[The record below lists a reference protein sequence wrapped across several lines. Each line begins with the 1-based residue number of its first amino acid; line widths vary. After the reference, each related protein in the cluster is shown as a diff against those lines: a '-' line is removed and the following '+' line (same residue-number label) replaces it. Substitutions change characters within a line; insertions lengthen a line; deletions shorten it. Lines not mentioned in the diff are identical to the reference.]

1 MLNRI
6 TARRRFRRWL
16 VRFPRAIPVMLFL
29 AVAAIT
35 TISIYAIEKSEAQ
48 KRSANLQQIAQTVT
62 SAIEQR
68 ANDSASFLRA
78 GAALFATLDS
88 VNGPLFRHFVAEMR
102 LDANTHGSDGIGWAP
117 AISPTQVGAI
127 NATLGRLNG
136 KPVTLHPDLAPG
148 QKRATPVTF
157 LEPQSVR
164 NARAIGFDMYS
175 ERTRRT
181 AMDIAEAEGKPIAS
195 GKVVLEQ
202 EGGAQESGF
211 LIYMPVYAGD
221 ADKQVL
227 KGFIYSP
234 FNAQTFLQSALALE
248 NLRDVG
254 ITVYDGSARSE
265 NALAKIAL
273 AGEEPGSATRA
284 QIEVAGRPWVVSVTA
299 PAQSSLSPL
308 SLLSLLFGL
317 FVASLLLVVVR
328 LLTQQ
333 ALEDQA
339 LIDLFEEQH
348 AIRDSL
354 TRELNHRVKNTLAN
368 VLSLVAL
375 THRRARDVDT
385 FADDLSG
392 RIRAL
397 SATHDLLTQS
407 DWGRTPLQSVVEAEL
422 LPYASDKEHRLE
434 ISGPYVE
441 LAPTEALSVGL
452 ALHELATNAA
462 KYGSLS
468 SAEGKVTIDWHLL
481 GDDRVELLWVE
492 SDGPPVA
499 AERCRGF
506 GTELLE
512 RIVSHELGNK
522 AELAFARSGV
532 TCRLIIPVREKSAF
546 SMRQTEPA
554 SA

>member
-16 VRFPRAIPVMLFL
+16 VRFPRAIPVALFL

-35 TISIYAIEKSEAQ
+35 TISIYSIEKSETQ
-48 KRSANLQQIAQTVT
+48 KRSANLQQAAQTVT
-62 SAIEQR
+62 SSIEQR

-88 VNGPLFRHFVAEMR
+88 ANGPLFRHFVAEMR
-102 LDANTHGSDGIGWAP
+102 LDTKTHGSDGIGWAP
-117 AISPTQVGAI
+117 VITPAQVSTYNRMLSKRSGTGVAI
-127 NATLGRLNG
+127 
-136 KPVTLHPDLAPG
+136 HPNIAPS
-148 QKRATPVTF
+148 QKRATPVTY
-157 LEPQSVR
+157 LEPQSSR

-175 ERTRRT
+175 EQTRRA
-181 AMDIAEAEGKPIAS
+181 AMDMAEATGKPVAS

-202 EGGAQESGF
+202 EGEAQQSGF

-221 ADKQVL
+221 GDGSVL

-234 FNAQTFLQSALALE
+234 FNAQTFLESALALE
-248 NLRDVG
+248 NLGDVG
-254 ITVYDGSARSE
+254 ITVYDGSARAE
-265 NALAKIAL
+265 NTLARIAL
-273 AGEEPGSATRA
+273 AGEEAGKATRA
-284 QIEVAGRPWVVSVTA
+284 RIEVAGRPWVISVNA

-333 ALEDQA
+333 ALEDQT

-407 DWGRTPLQSVVEAEL
+407 DWGRTPLRAVVEAEL
-422 LPYASDKEHRLE
+422 LPYASDKVQRLN

-462 KYGSLS
+462 KYGALS
-468 SAEGKVTIDWHLL
+468 SAQGKVTISWQLL
-481 GDDRVELLWVE
+481 EGDRVELLWTE

-499 AERCRGF
+499 AERQRGF

-512 RIVSHELGNK
+512 RIVSRELGNK
-522 AELAFARSGV
+522 AELSFAQAGV
-532 TCRLIIPVREKSAF
+532 SCRLIIPVREKGTF
-546 SMRQTEPA
+546 SIRQA
-554 SA
+554 KQVA